1 MPVNP
6 TYPGVYVEELPSGV
20 HTITGVSTSVT
31 AFVGLAKRGPI
42 NKAVHI
48 FSFADYDQAFGG
60 LSKDSDMSYA
70 VSQFFLNGG
79 NEAWIVRLALNAAFA
94 SVDLLDDAQKLSMTV
109 TAVDEGAEA
118 NNIQVI
124 VGASTA
130 GSGAFDLTFVYT
142 SQDTPASNRTET
154 YKGLSIAPASARFV
168 EDVING
174 DSLLVTVKAA
184 QNANPPRSLNASA
197 ASLTS
202 GAFTKGD
209 IDSLPDATQKS
220 FMIGFAGKADTLIT
234 LDTSNIP
241 DPKKADTDLGV
252 QLKDM
257 ASRIQKAVRGFKPN
271 VLVWGNFTCTASSDN
286 TTLILTSGVTG
297 DKPSV
302 TVGAASS
309 NDISAKL
316 HFDTATATP
325 GTAPTLLQG
334 GKGDPFEIN
343 NNPEVFFPNDS
354 SGHTGV
360 YALDKVD
367 IFNLLC
373 LPAVTEVVTL
383 NNAIVYC
390 KSRRAFLIIDAPQ
403 HPGATPPG
411 FTPQEMVV
419 FITGSKL
426 VKADDGTY
434 AALYYPWPQAP
445 DVLNNGKLR
454 SFAPCGMIA
463 GLYANTDS
471 TRGVW
476 KAPAGT
482 SANLVNVQG
491 MDFLLTNDENGELNP
506 LGVNCLR
513 IFPIYGAVCWGAR
526 TVSGADAI
534 ASDYKYVPVRRTA
547 LFLEESLYRGLQWVV
562 FEPNDEPLWA
572 QIRLNV
578 GAFMH
583 DLFRKGAFQGQTPKD
598 AYLVKCDSETTTQ
611 TDINH
616 GIVNILVGFAPLKPA
631 EFVILQIEQLAGQIQ
646 V

>member
-94 SVDLLDDAQKLSMTV
+94 SVDLLDDAQKPSMTV

-124 VGASTA
+124 VAANTA

-154 YKGLSIAPASARFV
+154 YKGLSIDPTSARFV

-184 QNANPPRSLNASA
+184 PNAKPPRLLNASA
-197 ASLTS
+197 GSLTS

-209 IDSLPDATQKS
+209 IDSLPDATHNS
-220 FMIGFAGKADTLIT
+220 FMIGFAGTADTPIT
-234 LDTSNIP
+234 LDMSNIP
-241 DPKKADTDLGV
+241 DPKKADLAA

-271 VLVWGNFTCTASSDN
+271 VPVWGNFTCTVSSDN
-286 TTLILTSGVTG
+286 TALILTSGVTG
-297 DKPSV
+297 GKSSV

-309 NDISAKL
+309 NDISPKL

-343 NNPEVFFPNDS
+343 NNPDVFFPNDS

-367 IFNLLC
+367 LFNLLC
-373 LPAVTEVVTL
+373 LPAVTDPVTL
-383 NNAIVYC
+383 NPAIVYC
-390 KSRRAFLIIDAPQ
+390 KSRRAFLIIDAP
-403 HPGATPPG
+403 HPDTTPPG
-411 FTPQEMVV
+411 NTPQQMVD
-419 FITGSKL
+419 FITGPKL
-426 VKADDGTY
+426 AKADDGTY

-482 SANLVNVQG
+482 NANLVNVQG